1 MNSSLRAASL
11 AGALFGTA
19 MAPFYAWQQL
29 SQGLAPGHALLV
41 GLLAGVGSG
50 LTFGGLMWAFLRSR
64 WVRAQIDLQPQDLL
78 PGERPLAS
86 TFGNLIVDPARFGL
100 RPFVF
105 GDLGFLL
112 GMKGKEVVGGALHL
126 TNLRLL
132 FKSHRLNRLHGAVSL
147 FLPSID
153 AVEERRLLLMRRLRL
168 RTQSMQ
174 LEFNLL
180 DAGELSALVERAR
193 TDFGPEERASLA
205 ALQQQL
211 SGLDALTPDAAIDR
225 INTVLHYG
233 RKSQDVVQAAAAP
246 LVAVGTLLASEVFDR
261 TLAERWARWLGR

>member
-1 MNSSLRAASL
+1 MNSSLRAAGLS
-11 AGALFGTA
+11 GVLFGAA
-19 MAPFYAWQQL
+19 MAPFYAWQQWSL
-29 SQGLAPGHALLV
+29 GLAPGFALLL

-50 LTFGGLMWAFLRSR
+50 LAFGGLTWAFLRTR

-78 PGERPLAS
+78 PGERLLAS
-86 TFGNLIVDPARFGL
+86 RLANLVVDPARFGL

-132 FKSHRLNRLHGAVSL
+132 FKTHRLNRLHGAVSL
-147 FLPSID
+147 FLPSIV
-153 AVEERRLLLMRRLRL
+153 AVEESRLLVMRRLRL
-168 RTQSMQ
+168 RTESMQ

-180 DAGELSALVERAR
+180 DVEGLRTPVECARA
-193 TDFGPEERASLA
+193 DFGADEQAALA
-205 ALQQQL
+205 KLQQQL
-211 SGLDALTPDAAIDR
+211 DGLDTLKPDAAIDR

-246 LVAVGTLLASEVFDR
+246 LVAIGSLLASEVFDR
-261 TLAERWARWLGR
+261 TLAERWSRWLRR

>member
-1 MNSSLRAASL
+1 MNSSLRAAGL
-11 AGALFGTA
+11 AGALFGAA
-19 MAPFYAWQQL
+19 MAPFYAWQQW
-29 SQGLAPGHALLV
+29 SQGLAPGYALLV

-50 LTFGGLMWAFLRSR
+50 LSFGGLMWAFLRSR

-78 PGERPLAS
+78 PGERLLAS
-86 TFGNLIVDPARFGL
+86 SLGNLIVDPARFGL

-147 FLPSID
+147 FLPSIE
-153 AVEERRLLLMRRLRL
+153 AVEERRLLVIQRLRL
-168 RTQSMQ
+168 RTESMQ

-180 DAGELSALVERAR
+180 DAGGLRAQVERAR
-193 TDFGPEERASLA
+193 TDFGAEEQAALA

-211 SGLDALTPDAAIDR
+211 DGLDTLKPDAAIDR

-246 LVAVGTLLASEVFDR
+246 LVALASLLASEMFDR
-261 TLAERWARWLGR
+261 TLAERWSRWLRR